1 MGEKITHADRVLDHI
16 KTFEKITSLEA
27 FAQYGITRLSAAI
40 WVLRHEKGLEI
51 DDYFVERV
59 NRYGDVVRFKAYCLK
74 NRKKEQK
81 ND

>member
-16 KTFEKITSLEA
+16 KTFGKITSLEA

-51 DDYFVERV
+51 ADAYVERV
-59 NRYGDVVRFKAYCLK
+59 NRYGDVVRFKAYYLK
-74 NRKKEQK
+74 SKKEQK

>member
-16 KTFEKITSLEA
+16 KTFGKITSLEA

-51 DDYFVERV
+51 EDAYVERG
-59 NRYGDVVRFKAYCLK
+59 NRYGDVVRFKAYYLK
-74 NRKKEQK
+74 SKKGAK
-81 ND
+81 K

>member
-16 KTFEKITSLEA
+16 KTFGKITSLEA

-51 DDYFVERV
+51 EDAYVERV
-59 NRYGDVVRFKAYCLK
+59 NRYGDVVRFKTYYLK
-74 NRKKEQK
+74 SKKGAK
-81 ND
+81 K